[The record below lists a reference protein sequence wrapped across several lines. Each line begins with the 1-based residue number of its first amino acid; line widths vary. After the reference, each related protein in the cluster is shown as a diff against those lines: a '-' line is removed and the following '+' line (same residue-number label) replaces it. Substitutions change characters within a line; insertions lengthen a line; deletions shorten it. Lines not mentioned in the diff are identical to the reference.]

1 MGSFQQQLFDRVTAP
16 IKKAMEGSSRK
27 ELLNAINTTLMVF
40 DDELVH
46 VESGDVASLES
57 KNADAIAAAAKQL
70 IVTAADEI
78 AVLLLLPSPE
88 FISSTH
94 AFPGL
99 SKENQISALRLQ
111 TETILPSYEKSLSL
125 AIDANSGDGGMESI
139 ALWMPQ
145 SKLNAL
151 FQAFNAENL
160 FLAAIKPR
168 ILNAAIDNLDEC
180 VLDEDST
187 DFSFVTC
194 TKCGFD
200 MTYGEYVKFV
210 AHNDLAYSDILS
222 DYTGNTEGETAG
234 TLDDWED

>member
-99 SKENQISALRLQ
+99 SKEN
-111 TETILPSYEKSLSL
+111 
-125 AIDANSGDGGMESI
+125 
-139 ALWMPQ
+139 
-145 SKLNAL
+145 
-151 FQAFNAENL
+151 
-160 FLAAIKPR
+160 
-168 ILNAAIDNLDEC
+168 
-180 VLDEDST
+180 
-187 DFSFVTC
+187 
-194 TKCGFD
+194 
-200 MTYGEYVKFV
+200 
-210 AHNDLAYSDILS
+210 
-222 DYTGNTEGETAG
+222 
-234 TLDDWED
+234 